1 MERDFF
7 VSAIILRRNKNV
19 IREVLGAFAAAS
31 TFEFGVEVIAA
42 RRAPIKISK
51 VSFPN
56 CEFVLF
62 FVRRALQFTNIK
74 LQHLLSQIALALKIH
89 QVRDV

>member
-1 MERDFF
+1 MLLERFWGLSLRQ
-7 VSAIILRRNKNV
+7 VHLSSALKLLRQEELQLKSQK
-19 IREVLGAFAAAS
+19 FH
-31 TFEFGVEVIAA
+31 FQIANL
-42 RRAPIKISK
+42 
-51 VSFPN
+51 FY
-56 CEFVLF
+56 F